1 MNKADKSESQKQVDL
16 WNDDKETI
24 WSSRNPTKWFK
35 DFFAVVG
42 FLFVL
47 AILSYMLFG
56 NVEIGKLSFGYNDF
70 FGYFIRYNI

>member
-1 MNKADKSESQKQVDL
+1 MNNSNKSEPQTQVEL
-16 WNDDKETI
+16 WDGRKETI
-24 WSSRNPTKWFK
+24 WSSKSPAKWFK
-35 DFFAVVG
+35 DFCAGVG

-47 AILSYMLFG
+47 AILSYLLFG

>member
-1 MNKADKSESQKQVDL
+1 MNGDDKSESQKQAEFREGR
-16 WNDDKETI
+16 NEKI
-24 WSSRNPTKWFK
+24 SSSKTPFK
-35 DFFAVVG
+35 DFLAGVG

-47 AILSYMLFG
+47 AALLYMLFG